1 MKIALFTDTYLP
13 QINGVATSCYT
24 LAKTLQDHGHS
35 VLVVTT
41 NPFSKDVTY
50 DRGIIRIPGIEMK
63 SLYGY
68 IMSGVYNAKAFKYI
82 KDFGPDVIHFQT
94 EFGIGIFANKCAKKL
109 HVPTVYTYHTMWEEY
124 AYYITKGA
132 FDRAARG
139 FVRQALRNYIS
150 NVDAFVTPSEKTKD
164 YIRRIGIDT
173 YVNVIPTGIDFKKF
187 YPENISLDEVKAI
200 KDKFGIKDN
209 VFTVLSLG
217 RVAKEKS
224 IDFVMEGYKAFLKKY
239 KDIESQLVI
248 VGDGPAREDLIV
260 LSKTMGIDENTIFT
274 GYVSSEEVQKYYAVG
289 NAFASA
295 SLSETQGLTYMEAM
309 AAHKY
314 VLARYDHNLLDV
326 INEGKTGYFFET
338 PEEFADKL
346 KVVYDKWKN
355 NDSTMLVDA
364 IKSIDN
370 YSIDTFYERIIEVY
384 NRVIKKHW

>member
-24 LAKTLQDHGHS
+24 LCKTLEDHGHS
-35 VLVVTT
+35 VLVITT

-50 DRGIIRIPGIEMK
+50 DRGIIRIPGLEMK
-63 SLYGY
+63 SIYGY
-68 IMSGVYNAKAFKYI
+68 IVSGVYNAKAFKYV

-109 HVPTVYTYHTMWEEY
+109 HVPTVYTCHTMWEEY

-139 FVRQALRNYIS
+139 VVRSAIRNNANNS
-150 NVDAFVTPSEKTKD
+150 DAFISPSDKTKD
-164 YIRRIGIDT
+164 YIRRIGFDS

-187 YPENISLDEVKAI
+187 YPENVSPDDVKQI
-200 KDKFGIKDN
+200 KDKFGIKEDTF
-209 VFTVLSLG
+209 VVLSLG

-224 IDFVMEGYKAFLKKY
+224 IDFVMEGYKVFLNKY
-239 KDIESQLVI
+239 KDIKSQLVI
-248 VGDGPAREDLIV
+248 VGDGPAKQELQE
-260 LSKTMGIDENTIFT
+260 LSKTMKIDGSTIFT
-274 GYVSSEEVQKYYAVG
+274 GSVSSEEVQKYYAIG
-289 NAFASA
+289 SAFASA

-326 INEGKTGYFFET
+326 ISEGKTGYFFET
-338 PEEFADKL
+338 PEQFADKL
-346 KVVYDKWKN
+346 KIVYDKWKN
-355 NDSTMLVDA
+355 NDRTMLDDA

-370 YSIDTFYERIIEVY
+370 YSLETFYERVIEVY
-384 NRVIKKHW
+384 NRVVKKYW